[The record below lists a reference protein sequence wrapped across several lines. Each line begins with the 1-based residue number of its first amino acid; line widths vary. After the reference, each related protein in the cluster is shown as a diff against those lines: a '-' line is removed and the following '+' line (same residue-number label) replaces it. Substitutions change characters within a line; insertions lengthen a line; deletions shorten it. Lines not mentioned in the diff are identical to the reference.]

1 VPAVQIPPI
10 RNLLQKSFWRRSS

>member
-10 RNLLQKSFWRRSS
+10 RNLLQKSFWRWSS